1 MRAAKSDD
9 MRCSTL
15 ATVKRKTLAHD
26 LDGLGLAGAELL
38 GAMYGM
44 PKPAHK
50 VPGETPWPGGDEI
63 FVAKFFTTPVTF
75 SFGRCHKTFSQ
86 VFLKGI
92 RYSFHHATRQACPER
107 SRRERQVTGQGPSS
121 RANARDLRRISP
133 FGRNDNASP
142 LCLDFSCSELIV
154 ALLIVL
160 EIVTVPFSAVSPNA
174 QDSLRSAAGSRH
186 LHPRTRSS
194 FRLS

>member
-1 MRAAKSDD
+1 LTGAVKQPTVIHAADAVAFDPAGGKLRAAMRAAKSDD

-26 LDGLGLAGAELL
+26 LDGLGLAGAELF

-63 FVAKFFTTPVTF
+63 CVAKFFTTTVTF

-86 VFLKGI
+86 VFLKGT
-92 RYSFHHATRQACPER
+92 RHSFHRAKT
-107 SRRERQVTGQGPSS
+107 PSM
-121 RANARDLRRISP
+121 P
-133 FGRNDNASP
+133 
-142 LCLDFSCSELIV
+142 
-154 ALLIVL
+154 
-160 EIVTVPFSAVSPNA
+160 
-174 QDSLRSAAGSRH
+174 
-186 LHPRTRSS
+186 
-194 FRLS
+194 